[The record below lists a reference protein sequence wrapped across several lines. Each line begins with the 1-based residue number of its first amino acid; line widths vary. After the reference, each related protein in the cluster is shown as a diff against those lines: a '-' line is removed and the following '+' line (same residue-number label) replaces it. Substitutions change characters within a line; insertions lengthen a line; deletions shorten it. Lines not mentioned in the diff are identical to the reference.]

1 MQPTTRERIPLF
13 PQRHPWWTAAI
24 LLLTAFVVLLL
35 IWDWNWFKRPI
46 EKRVTAQTG
55 RSFHI
60 DGNLDVDLGRTL
72 TIRADGLRFGNAP
85 WAREPEMASTRS
97 LEFDVRAWPLLRG
110 DVQIPRVALDVPVLH
125 LQRNESLV
133 GNWMFGEDDDDR
145 ELPEFRNVHI
155 ADGRLTYYEPTEKT
169 DIKVGLSSEQRGTH
183 AGESPIVVKGGGTWS
198 GNAFTLAGTAESPLE
213 LRNTERPYR
222 IDLRAAAGPTR
233 AHVRGTLLD
242 PLRLRGFD
250 LKLALAGQNLDDL
263 FPLLGVALPPTP
275 PYALDGRFTRT
286 IDSPTRSTWKYDAF
300 TGKVGDSDLSGSAH
314 VSAGGNAK
322 PYLKA
327 DLRSARMDLDDLGGF
342 IGLAPQAGG
351 AGETSNPELAAKA
364 ARQEASGK
372 LLPDDPWN
380 LAKLRAMDAD
390 VRLRAKR
397 IETRKLPVD
406 DMDATLALKD
416 GVLMLKP
423 LDFGVADGTIR
434 STIRMDARERSI
446 HSKADIRATGL
457 VLAKLMPDS
466 VQLGQTAMG
475 KVGGRVAFVSQ
486 GNSIAQV
493 AANADGDAEAGM
505 GAGRISK
512 LLMEFAG
519 LDLAGILKI
528 KLTHDQQIPIRCA
541 YGDFAVDD
549 GVMTPRALVFDTTE
563 TRLNGSGRIDL
574 RNEQLALTIKPRTK
588 KFSPL
593 SLRSPLH
600 IEGSFK
606 HPDLRPDYARIGL
619 RAAAAA
625 LLGGATAPAALFAT
639 TDLGQAK
646 DAAYCGNDAAG

>member
-1 MQPTTRERIPLF
+1 MQQTTRQNIRSF
-13 PQRHPWWTAAI
+13 PQRHPWWLAAF
-24 LLLTAFVVLLL
+24 LLLSGLVVLLL
-35 IWDWNWFKRPI
+35 LWDWNWFKRPI
-46 EKRVTAQTG
+46 ERRVTAQTG

-72 TIRADGLRFGNAP
+72 TIRADGLRFANAP
-85 WAREPEMASTRS
+85 WAREPEMASARR
-97 LEFDVRAWPLLRG
+97 LEFDLRAWPLLRG
-110 DVQIPRVALDVPVLH
+110 DVKIPRIVLDVPVLH
-125 LQRNESLV
+125 LQRNDKLL
-133 GNWMFGEDDDDR
+133 GNWIFAKEGGG
-145 ELPEFRNVHI
+145 ELPKFRNVHI
-155 ADGRLTYYEPTEKT
+155 ENGTLTYFEPTEKT
-169 DIKVGLSSEQRGTH
+169 DIKVSVDSGRPQANAAEPS
-183 AGESPIVVKGGGTWS
+183 IVVKGGGRWN
-198 GNAFTLAGTAESPLE
+198 GNPFTLAGTAESPLE
-213 LRNTERPYR
+213 LRESERPYR

-233 AHVRGTLLD
+233 AHARGTLLD
-242 PLRLRGFD
+242 PLSLRDFD

-275 PYALDGRFTRT
+275 PYALDGRFTRS
-286 IDSPTRSTWKYDAF
+286 IDSPTRSTWKYDGF

-314 VSAGGNAK
+314 VSAGGKAK

-342 IGLAPQAGG
+342 IGLAPKAG
-351 AGETSNPELAAKA
+351 AGETTNAELAAQA
-364 ARQEASGK
+364 AQQQAGDK

-397 IETRKLPVD
+397 IDTRALPVD
-406 DMDATLALKD
+406 GMDATLALKD
-416 GVLMLKP
+416 GVLVLKP

-434 STIRMDARERSI
+434 STIRMDARERAIRSN
-446 HSKADIRATGL
+446 ADIRATGL
-457 VLAKLMPDS
+457 VLSKLMPDS
-466 VQLGQTAMG
+466 VKLGQTAVG
-475 KVGGRVAFVSQ
+475 KVGGRVVFTSH
-486 GNSIAQV
+486 GNSLAQL

-505 GAGRISK
+505 GAGKISK

-528 KLTHDQQIPIRCA
+528 KLTRDEQIPIRCA
-541 YGDFAVDD
+541 YGDFAVED
-549 GVMTPRALVFDTTE
+549 GVMTPRALVFDTSE

-574 RNEQLALTIKPRTK
+574 RNERLELTIKPKTK

-593 SLRSPLH
+593 SLRSPLY

-606 HPDLRPDYARIGL
+606 KPDLRPDYTRIGL

-625 LLGGATAPAALFAT
+625 VLGGAAAPAALVAT
-639 TDLGQAK
+639 ADLGQGK
-646 DAAYCGNDAAG
+646 DATYCGNEAAK

>member
-1 MQPTTRERIPLF
+1 MF
-13 PQRHPWWTAAI
+13 
-24 LLLTAFVVLLL
+24 LLLLGIVVLLVV
-35 IWDWNWFKRPI
+35 WDWNWFKRPI
-46 EKRVTAQTG
+46 ERRVTAQTG

-72 TIRADGLRFGNAP
+72 TIRADGLRFGNAK
-85 WAREPEMASTRS
+85 WAREPEMASARR
-97 LEFDVRAWPLLRG
+97 LEFDLRAWPLLGG
-110 DVQIPRVALDVPVLH
+110 DLRIPRIVLDVPVLH
-125 LQRNESLV
+125 LQRNGKLPANWVLV
-133 GNWMFGEDDDDR
+133 GNESG

-155 ADGRLTYYEPTEKT
+155 ENGTLTYYEPAGKT
-169 DIKVGLSSEQRGTH
+169 DIRMSVDSGAPK
-183 AGESPIVVKGGGTWS
+183 AGDAEPRITVNGDGTWS
-198 GNAFTLAGTAESPLE
+198 GNVFTLAGTAESPLE
-213 LRNTERPYR
+213 LRDTERPYR
-222 IDLRAAAGPTR
+222 IDLKAAAGPTR
-233 AHVRGTLLD
+233 AHARGTLVD
-242 PLRLRGFD
+242 PLRLRDFD

-275 PYALDGRFTRT
+275 PYALDGRFTRS
-286 IDSPTRSTWKYDAF
+286 IDSPTRSTWKYDGF

-327 DLRSARMDLDDLGGF
+327 DLRSARLDIDDLGGF
-342 IGLAPQAGG
+342 IGLAPKAGG
-351 AGETSNPELAAKA
+351 GEATNPELAVQA
-364 ARQEASGK
+364 AQQEASGK
-372 LLPDDPWN
+372 LLPDDTWD

-397 IETRKLPVD
+397 IETRKIPVD
-406 DMDATLALKD
+406 DMDATLALKE
-416 GVLMLKP
+416 GVLVLKP

-434 STIRMDARERSI
+434 STIRMDARERAI
-446 HSKADIRATGL
+446 RGNADIRATGL
-457 VLAKLMPDS
+457 ALAKLMPDS
-466 VQLGQTAMG
+466 VKLGQTAVG
-475 KVGGRVAFVSQ
+475 KVGGRVVFTSQ
-486 GNSIAQV
+486 GNSIAQL

-505 GAGRISK
+505 GAGKISK

-528 KLTHDQQIPIRCA
+528 KLTRDEQIPIRCA
-541 YGDFAVDD
+541 YGDFAVAD

-574 RNEQLALTIKPRTK
+574 RNERLDLTIRPKTK

-606 HPDLRPDYARIGL
+606 NPDLRPDYARIGL

-625 LLGGATAPAALFAT
+625 VLGGAAAPAALVAT
-639 TDLGQAK
+639 ADLGQGK
-646 DAAYCGNDAAG
+646 DATYCGNDATK